1 MTQSSISLNADTNNG
16 AGMTQN
22 LPAGQLEL
30 DSSSECICCRS
41 GSYVASA
48 KFDQP
53 ASACDALR
61 CDSCGALADLID
73 GVPFFGGYEPQDFLG
88 LIEVVATGEMN
99 QTPIDIN
106 FARHLH
112 SLLTDYHHASDKAEF
127 LRNHPDDMVRAPWF
141 SEHRYHEWMQTDAML
156 AGKDLSG
163 KKVLN
168 VGAGFGFDSVPL
180 VDAGADVTC
189 IDYAPTIVAL
199 GKKGLPA
206 ARWVGGFSHALPFK
220 DESFDIVCA
229 NAAMHHMRSTP
240 VALREML
247 RVLKPGGFM
256 FTVGDPIRPD
266 GSDDDLEFD
275 VFNQHEGV
283 LSGINEG
290 IIRFGDFYDTLAE
303 FGDQIELALIAS
315 VQDPSALQGASPA
328 GDGAFNDYW
337 VPCWPDNIEYLRNA
351 NGAGLC
357 VAVKKVSS
365 ITLPAERQSHYVL
378 PAGVLASWIGN
389 PETAFARLMAW
400 APDELV
406 NLPFPGV
413 KQDWFSLLNGW
424 QRPEPSNDFRRGFQ
438 RARWLLRCPGST
450 KLAFSIRATVGVQD
464 IEVYI
469 NGTQECSASID
480 AEWRRI
486 ELDISDKAGALPF
499 LVELRLAG
507 SLGGLSFEQRCFDV
521 RDRLAI

>member
-1 MTQSSISLNADTNNG
+1 MQILSGALDVDYLQDASIL
-16 AGMTQN
+16 
-22 LPAGQLEL
+22 
-30 DSSSECICCRS
+30 ECICCRS
-41 GSYVASA
+41 AGYRPSRVSPDGGSAIA
-48 KFDQP
+48 FE
-53 ASACDALR
+53 ALV
-61 CDSCGALADLID
+61 CESCGNSVDIVE
-73 GVPFFGGYEPQDFLG
+73 GVPFFGGYQPQDFPS
-88 LIEVVATGEMN
+88 LIEATAVGN
-99 QTPIDIN
+99 QAQNPIDIDL
-106 FARHLH
+106 ARRLNW
-112 SLLTDYHHASDKAEF
+112 LLSDYHQAVDKSHYIQNHSDD
-127 LRNHPDDMVRAPWF
+127 LVRAPWF
-141 SEHRYHEWMQTDAML
+141 SGHRYHEWILTSAILSGKEL
-156 AGKDLSG
+156 AGKA
-163 KKVLN
+163 VLN
-168 VGAGFGFDSVPL
+168 VGADFGVDGIDL
-180 VDAGADVTC
+180 VDAGAQVTFLNSM
-189 IDYAPTIVAL
+189 PKVASL
-199 GKKGLPA
+199 GKKTLPE
-206 ARWVGGFSHALPFK
+206 ARWIGGFVHSLPFR
-220 DESFDIVCA
+220 DDSFDIVLA
-229 NAAMHHMRSTP
+229 KAVMRRLRP
-240 VALREML
+240 VPPALREML
-247 RVLKPGGFM
+247 RVLKPGGFLLII
-256 FTVGDPIRPD
+256 DEPIRPD
-266 GSDDDLEFD
+266 HSDENLEFE
-275 VFNQHEGV
+275 VFNSHEGV
-283 LSGINEG
+283 LSGFNEG

-315 VQDPSALQGASPA
+315 VQDPSALQGTSPV

-450 KLAFSIRATVGVQD
+450 KLAFSIRATLGVQD